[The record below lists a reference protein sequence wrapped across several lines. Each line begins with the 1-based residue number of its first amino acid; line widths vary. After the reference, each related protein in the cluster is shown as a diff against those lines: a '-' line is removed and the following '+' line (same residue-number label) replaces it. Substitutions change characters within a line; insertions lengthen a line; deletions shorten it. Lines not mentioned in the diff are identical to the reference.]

1 MPVNYLSKIDNFI
14 RNKKK
19 LITGLL
25 GLLMLICL
33 IGLKFIKYNNNIEL
47 MLPADSQVQQSMRF
61 LRESNFSD
69 KLVISLKLNGHQHST
84 DDLILATDQLAS
96 SINSPLVKQVIG
108 NISSA
113 NFMQE
118 MIFFLQYS
126 PQLLGPESLIK
137 LKKQLEPPA
146 IKERLG
152 FIYRQSLSPGSSFT
166 MPFLRA
172 DPLNLSSEILGNIQ
186 KLSQA
191 SGYDITINNG
201 HFVSKDGRAAIIIIK
216 TSVLLTEGFGSR
228 KIVNYLQEK
237 LRSVPNYINADI
249 IAGHMHT
256 VKNEDIIKKDI
267 WFTSVIAA
275 LGFLLLFLFIF
286 RDWRALI
293 IFLMPLG
300 AVLVSTGAAFLVFH
314 NLSYFVIGLS
324 TVIAGITIDYGIY
337 VYMAVRKAGN
347 SPETLRMIIRPVI
360 FGALTTISVFS
371 VFFFSSVKGYHQ
383 LAFFSNFTIILCL
396 GFALLILPHYIKEEA
411 VNLRKHQIPDDETKG
426 KLSKKIIPSVPDYL
440 WLSSWCIIL
449 IIMLG
454 LSTRVRFNNDISQFD
469 GAGSQVAK
477 SEEEFHRSWGN
488 RDLPAV
494 FVVSANTLKE
504 AYELNE
510 QVYVTAVKAI
520 GKENFNSLAS
530 IWPGIFKRKANLQ
543 AWNEFWSPKKKK
555 EFQNM
560 LLEYGQP
567 YNFSDQAF
575 APFIQQL
582 YAQTDQELEP
592 KGLVFFEQL
601 KEQFMLKKNN
611 TYQMLSFFPDERGYI
626 TKLTK
631 IKDDF
636 PGTFLV
642 SRKNFSQQ
650 VSQALSGEFL
660 FLGLLAII
668 SIIGLTFL
676 LLKDLRLTTLAM
688 VPVATALAL
697 ITGVTHLL
705 GLSLNIPSVIAAMV
719 VVGIVSDYGMFM
731 VYYCK
736 YRYQAGTIVAVTLA
750 AVTTLIGAG
759 ALIFAQ
765 HPVLFSIGVTL
776 VTGVLSGYLS
786 SLLIIPVAYRLWK
799 VKDNVSV

>member
-1 MPVNYLSKIDNFI
+1 MKHKN
-14 RNKKK
+14 
-19 LITGLL
+19 LIIGLL
-25 GLLMLICL
+25 GLLIFTCL
-33 IGLKFIKYNNNIEL
+33 ISLKFIKYNNNIEL
-47 MLPADSQVQQSMRF
+47 MLPADQGVQQSMRF

-69 KLVISLKLNGHQHST
+69 KLVISLKLKDQEHTT
-84 DDLILATDQLAS
+84 DDLILATDQLIG
-96 SINSPLVKQVIG
+96 SIDSPLVKQVIG

-137 LKKQLEPPA
+137 LNHQVNPPG

-152 FIYRQSLSPGSSFT
+152 FIYRQSLTPGSSLV

-172 DPLNLSSEILGNIQ
+172 DPLNLSSEILSNIG

-191 SGYDITINNG
+191 SGYDVTINHN
-201 HFVSKDGRAAIIIIK
+201 HLVSRDGRAAMIIVK

-237 LRSVPNYINADI
+237 LRQLPNYIDADI

-256 VKNEDIIKKDI
+256 VKNEEIIKKDI
-267 WFTSVIAA
+267 WFTSIIAA

-286 RDWRALI
+286 RDWRAII

-300 AVLVSTGAAFLVFH
+300 AVLISTSIGFLVFK

-337 VYMAVRKAGN
+337 VYLAVRKAGN
-347 SPETLRMIIRPVI
+347 RPETLSKIIRPVV
-360 FGALTTISVFS
+360 FGALTTISVFA

-396 GFALLILPHYIKEEA
+396 GFALFILPHFIKEETA
-411 VNLRKHQIPDDETKG
+411 QPGIINNENPAARFNFIIPD
-426 KLSKKIIPSVPDYL
+426 YF
-440 WLSSWCIIL
+440 WLTFWCIL
-449 IIMLG
+449 MMIMLG
-454 LSTRVRFNNDISQFD
+454 LGMRSKFNNDITQFD
-469 GAGSQVAK
+469 GAGSEIAK
-477 SEEEFHRSWGN
+477 SEKEFHHTWGD
-488 RDLPAV
+488 RELPAV
-494 FVVSANTLKE
+494 FVVSAGTLEK
-504 AYELNE
+504 AYELND
-510 QVYVTAVKAI
+510 AI
-520 GKENFNSLAS
+520 YAAAINSIGQENFSSFAS
-530 IWPGIFKRKANLQ
+530 IWPGTPKRQANLK
-543 AWNEFWSPKKKK
+543 AWNEFWSAEKKK
-555 EFQNM
+555 EFQE
-560 LLEYGQP
+560 LLREYGQP
-567 YNFSDQAF
+567 YNFSDEAF

-582 YAQTDQELEP
+582 NNPASLETEP
-592 KGLVFFEQL
+592 QGLAFFEQL
-601 KEQFMLKKNN
+601 KEQFVLRKGN
-611 TYQMLSFFPDERGYI
+611 TYQILSFFPDQDKYI
-626 TKLTK
+626 TKLSQ
-631 IKDDF
+631 IKDAYL
-636 PGTFLV
+636 GSFLV

-650 VSQALSGEFL
+650 ISRALGGEFL
-660 FLGLLAII
+660 FLAMLAIFATV
-668 SIIGLTFL
+668 GLTFI
-676 LLKDLRLTTLAM
+676 LLKNLRLTTLAM
-688 VPVATALAL
+688 VPVATALAF
-697 ITGVTHLL
+697 IIGVTHLA

-736 YRYQAGTIVAVTLA
+736 YKYKTGTIAAITLA

-759 ALIFAQ
+759 VLLFAQ

-799 VKDNVSV
+799 ERENVSV